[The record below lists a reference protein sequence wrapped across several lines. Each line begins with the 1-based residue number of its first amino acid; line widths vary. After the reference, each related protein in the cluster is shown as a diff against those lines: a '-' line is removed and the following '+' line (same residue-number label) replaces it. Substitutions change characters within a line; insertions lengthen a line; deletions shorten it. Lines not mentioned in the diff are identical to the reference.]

1 MEERHEKI
9 MERLK
14 EEGRVTVKELS
25 RIFSVTEDCVRKD
38 LRMLEKGGELKRT
51 YGGAVL
57 SRDYPLMRDVVDRRA
72 VNEEKKK
79 AIAETALGHIRENE
93 TIFLDI
99 STTNIHLARLLAQE
113 GRRLVAVSNMIDIL
127 QILSASPA
135 ITVIGTGGTM
145 VPTVNGFLGAETI
158 DFISHYSFDKA
169 FLGTC
174 GLDFTE
180 NAVTTLGAEDGLT
193 KRAVLR
199 SSRHSYLVMDD
210 EKFYFNDSYKFA
222 RFDDID
228 GIITNR
234 LPDASSVQVLEA
246 AGVTLYTADGEGR
259 GDPQVMGETPGE
271 EKDE

>member
-1 MEERHEKI
+1 MFMEERHERI

-25 RIFSVTEDCVRKD
+25 HIFSVTEDCVRKD
-38 LRMLEKGGELKRT
+38 LRVLEKGGQLKRT

-57 SRDYPLMRDVVDRRA
+57 SKDYPLVRDVVDRRA
-72 VNEEKKK
+72 VNGEKKE
-79 AIAETALGHIRENE
+79 AIAKEALGHIRENE
-93 TIFLDI
+93 TVFLDI
-99 STTNIHLARLLAQE
+99 STTNIQLAQLLAQW
-113 GRRLVAVSNMIDIL
+113 GRRLVVVSNMIDIL
-127 QILSASPA
+127 QILSASPSL
-135 ITVIGTGGTM
+135 TVIGTGGTM
-145 VPTVNGFLGAETI
+145 VRTVNGFLGAETI
-158 DFISHYSFDKA
+158 DFIGHYSFDKA

-210 EKFYFNDSYKFA
+210 DKFYFNDSYKFA
-222 RFDDID
+222 QFDEID

-234 LPDASSVQVLEA
+234 LPDASSVRALEA
-246 AGVTLYTADGEGR
+246 AGVTLYPAAREA
-259 GDPQVMGETPGE
+259 QENE
-271 EKDE
+271 